1 MFLKKFL
8 SRDFLF
14 KNFYLKFKKDTYYK
28 ESNKYFYGSLKFWR
42 ILFINILNP
51 GRFLM
56 RLKYGQIFINKKK
69 ILLKFKNSLNAIKD
83 NDYQNTIGEEKFS
96 KLSNGIQKLIDDG
109 GVVIHNYFT
118 EKEIDE
124 FVNSNK
130 EIISKLKSSE
140 NISNNAK
147 YYYEI
152 IKLNKQL
159 KKFWYD
165 PGLIKMLESFFGKK
179 IYARNYPNI
188 KYTQV
193 PKNYNTSKIASDW
206 HVDHSLMFNIFILLE
221 DVEKDGTRMQII
233 KGSHKYLNTGN
244 FMYSENSV
252 KDFETINFYGKKGSI
267 HIHTGNTIHRA
278 KLSSGKNRLN
288 LYFEYTL
295 GPNILLNSSNLSKS
309 LDDNFDIEN
318 LENLNFE
325 EREFLKGIFP
335 KPLAKGYEVKKDS
348 LNSTSYKGI

>member
-1 MFLKKFL
+1 MFLKKYL

-14 KNFYLKFKKDTYYK
+14 KNFYLKFEKDVYYK
-28 ESNKYFYGSLKFWR
+28 ENKKLFYGSFKFWR
-42 ILFINILNP
+42 ILFINIINP

-56 RLKYGQIFINKKK
+56 RLRYGQLFINKKK
-69 ILLKFKNSLNAIKD
+69 ILLKFKNSLDKIKD
-83 NDYQNTIGEEKFS
+83 DHFNNVNKQEKFL
-96 KLSNGIQKLIDDG
+96 KLSKGIEILIENG
-109 GVVIHNYFT
+109 GVVIDSYFT
-118 EKEIDE
+118 EKEINE

-140 NISNNAK
+140 NISNNAR
-147 YYYEI
+147 YCFEI
-152 IKLNKQL
+152 LKLNKEL
-159 KKFWYD
+159 KKFWYE

-179 IYARNYPNI
+179 IYARNYPYI

-193 PKNYNTSKIASDW
+193 PNDFNTTTCANDW

-221 DVEKDGTRMQII
+221 DVEKDGTRMQIK

-252 KDFETINFYGKKGSI
+252 KNLETIDFYGKKGSI

-278 KLSSGKNRLN
+278 KLSNGKNRLN

-295 GPNILLNSSNLSKS
+295 GPNVLLNSANLSKA
-309 LDDNFDIEN
+309 LDDNFDIEK

-335 KPLAKGYEVKKDS
+335 KPLNKGYEVNKDS
-348 LNSTSYKGI
+348 LNSTGYKGI